1 VGAWHAAGRRGGRGR
16 QSQDELARLRRA
28 LKRERLA
35 RQRAQE
41 ARAEAEERFHLL
53 TDTTGEA
60 FYRLRFDTMSY
71 DYLSSGIERLT
82 GYTAEEVNSL
92 SFSSLVKSITAPAAG
107 ELSRRGLVEKRRRG
121 QAGEFHADYL
131 IVTKGGRE
139 KWLAD
144 HSFPWLDA
152 QGSLLGSVGIL
163 TDITVRKRLEERLRL
178 LATTDHLTG
187 LHNRRY
193 FLELTQRELA
203 RFNRYGLAFC
213 LLVIDIDHFKSVN
226 DEHGHMA
233 GDLVL
238 KDLAASCVKR
248 LRTND
253 LMGRVGGEEFAAV
266 LVESDLGQAA
276 SVAERL
282 RAMAEEQDFRVGGR
296 EVRVTISVGV
306 AQVRPADD
314 LAALLKRADEAM
326 YEAKRKGRNRVELAE
341 TI

>member
-1 VGAWHAAGRRGGRGR
+1 VRARDAAGGRGGR
-16 QSQDELARLRRA
+16 ELRGETARLRRA
-28 LKRERLA
+28 LARERLA
-35 RQRAQE
+35 RRRATE
-41 ARAEAEERFHLL
+41 AKAEAEERFRLL

-60 FYRLRFDTMSY
+60 FYRLRFDTMAY
-71 DYLSSGIERLT
+71 DYLSPGIERLT
-82 GYTAEEVNSL
+82 GYSAEEVNRL
-92 SFSSLVKSITAPAAG
+92 SFASLVKSITAPAAG

-131 IVTKGGRE
+131 IVTKDGRE

-152 QGSLLGSVGIL
+152 QGNLMGSVGIL

-193 FLELTQRELA
+193 FLELTQRELS
-203 RFNRYGLAFC
+203 RFNRYGLVFC
-213 LLVIDIDHFKSVN
+213 LLIIDIDHFKSVN
-226 DEHGHMA
+226 DEHGHLA

-238 KDLAASCVKR
+238 KDLAAGCRRR

-266 LVESDLGQAA
+266 LVESGLIQAA
-276 SVAERL
+276 GVAERL
-282 RAMAEEQDFRVGGR
+282 RAMAERQAFRVVGQDI
-296 EVRVTISVGV
+296 RVTISVGV

-314 LAALLKRADEAM
+314 LAALLRRADEAM
-326 YEAKRKGRNRVELAE
+326 YEAKKRGRNRVELAE
-341 TI
+341 VD